1 MIFCNELRA
10 AVREWTGE
18 AEYERHLRSCARLDE
33 SPLDRG
39 RFFARRLEER
49 YGRRSR
55 CC

>member
-1 MIFCNELRA
+1 MFCNGVRA

-18 AEYERHLRSCARLDE
+18 AEFERYLRRCAQCGHA
-33 SPLDRG
+33 PLDRG

-49 YGRRSR
+49 YRTHAS